1 MCICLWLKPRTKL
14 FQTHR
19 KNTFFPCHPGKNG
32 NRRHINVRFPLLL
45 FQSHESYALP
55 DVGFETKA
63 NLNRGWAGFLLF
75 LFRDDGSVRKSQE
88 TDGTRSTVLREV
100 CALSRF

>member
-1 MCICLWLKPRTKL
+1 MFEEYGEAQLTVCAYAYGWNLGQNL

-75 LFRDDGSVRKSQE
+75 LFRDDGSVRKS
-88 TDGTRSTVLREV
+88 
-100 CALSRF
+100 

>member
-1 MCICLWLKPRTKL
+1 MFEEYGEAQLTVCAYAYGWNLG
-14 FQTHR
+14 Q
-19 KNTFFPCHPGKNG
+19 NFFRHIAKIPFFLVILEKIG

-63 NLNRGWAGFLLF
+63 NLNRGWAGFSLF
-75 LFRDDGSVRKSQE
+75 LFRDDGSVRKS
-88 TDGTRSTVLREV
+88 
-100 CALSRF
+100 